1 MHYGSTVFDRILFSG
16 HVNPCLK
23 KNYILHKCVA
33 GFIDE
38 LLVGLLFLQTDSFV
52 THA

>member
-1 MHYGSTVFDRILFSG
+1 MHYGSTVFDRIVFSG

-33 GFIDE
+33 GFSAIDE
-38 LLVGLLFLQTDSFV
+38 LLVLFLQTDSFV